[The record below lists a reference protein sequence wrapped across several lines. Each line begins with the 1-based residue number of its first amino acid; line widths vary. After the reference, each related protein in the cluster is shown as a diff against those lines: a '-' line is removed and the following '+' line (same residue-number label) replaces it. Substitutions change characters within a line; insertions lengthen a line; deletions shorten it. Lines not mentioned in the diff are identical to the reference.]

1 MTAGDKT
8 WTDVIAVSDLE
19 SGDATPVTL
28 GSREL
33 AVFYASDGIF
43 VSFARCTH
51 GAANLCDGHF
61 DGTHIECPLHQGLF
75 DVRTGTPKAAPAR
88 LPLRMFEARVVDGVV
103 QILI

>member
-1 MTAGDKT
+1 MTTRTKT
-8 WTDVIAVSDLE
+8 WTDVIAVSALE
-19 SGDATPVTL
+19 PGDATPVTL
-28 GSREL
+28 ETREL
-33 AVFYASDGIF
+33 AVFDATDGIF
-43 VSFARCTH
+43 VSLARCTH

-88 LPLRMFEARVVDGVV
+88 VALRLFETRVRNGIV